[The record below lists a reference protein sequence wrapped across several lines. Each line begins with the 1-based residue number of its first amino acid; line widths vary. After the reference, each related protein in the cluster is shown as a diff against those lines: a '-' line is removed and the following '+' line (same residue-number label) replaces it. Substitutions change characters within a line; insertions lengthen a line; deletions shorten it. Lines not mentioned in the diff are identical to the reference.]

1 MKKDLIKFF
10 VKVLLYALGLVAS
23 YLGVTSL
30 TSCTASR
37 SFESSGKARIVL
49 VDTTVINHGGFIN
62 FKFK

>member
-1 MKKDLIKFF
+1 MFMKKMVIILI
-10 VKVLLYALGLVAS
+10 VKVFIALWLALLGIFA
-23 YLGVTSL
+23 L

-62 FKFK
+62 FKYK

>member
-1 MKKDLIKFF
+1 MKKVILLIAL
-10 VKVLLYALGLVAS
+10 KVLIALWLVL
-23 YLGVTSL
+23 LGILAL

-62 FKFK
+62 FKYK